1 MLAGCTGG
9 GTDGP
14 SRVLGVRDIDLI
26 AIQHSGDDFGLV
38 GHREDGWTIPLPG
51 PRRVG
56 AKAFPHVDAD
66 GAVVL
71 LDDDGTMIRV
81 AQDGTEQVLNDDE
94 WFCPHHVDDH
104 EFYAARRRGGTWSVG
119 RFRRDGTEVQVY
131 PTAGATSSCV
141 LPMGDH
147 LAWWGKFEDGDQ
159 IDVWVTDLD
168 GGSPVVVAGRE
179 DCSEIVSDTFDS
191 LLVYSRAC
199 ADPDDS
205 ATIVVDVAS
214 GQETRV
220 GPNSGGAR
228 FSPDGRRVAM
238 TVPTADDGADV
249 QVVGVDGSGGTI
261 AIPDAQW
268 PAWVPLGGQ
277 Q

>member
-14 SRVLGVRDIDLI
+14 SRVLGVGDVDLV

-220 GPNSGGAR
+220 
-228 FSPDGRRVAM
+228 
-238 TVPTADDGADV
+238 
-249 QVVGVDGSGGTI
+249 
-261 AIPDAQW
+261 
-268 PAWVPLGGQ
+268 
-277 Q
+277 